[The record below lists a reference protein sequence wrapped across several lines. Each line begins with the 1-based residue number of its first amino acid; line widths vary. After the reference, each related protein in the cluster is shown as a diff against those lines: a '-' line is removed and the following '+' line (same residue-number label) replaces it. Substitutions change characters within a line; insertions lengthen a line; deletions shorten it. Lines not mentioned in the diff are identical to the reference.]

1 MKEQL
6 YTIPVNDAYAV
17 DCECPICVMY
27 NQLEK
32 DAIEFTMGPSYME
45 DDVRLVTDEIGFCTK
60 HMSQVMNA
68 GNRLGAALVLHT
80 HMRKINKDVE
90 KLAATGGKATGGL
103 FKKKESSPLV
113 EYLKKLNESCYV
125 CDKIENTFNRY
136 IKTIHYLWEKDEVF
150 KKKYLESKGM
160 CVKHYQI
167 LIEQAPSNMSGKN
180 LDEYLEAT
188 HKLYLDNMNR
198 VADDLEWFTDKFDY
212 RYKDEPWKN
221 SKDALPRSINK
232 LTSDRTFIEE

>member
-45 DDVRLVTDEIGFCTK
+45 DDVRLVTDEIGFCPK
-60 HMSQVMNA
+60 HMGQVMNA
-68 GNRLGAALVLHT
+68 GNRLGTALVLHT

-90 KLAATGGKATGGL
+90 KLAMSGGKASGGL

-113 EYLKKLNESCYV
+113 SYLKKLNESCYV

-136 IKTIHYLWEKDEVF
+136 IKTIHYLWEKDEAF
-150 KKKYLESKGM
+150 KNKYLASKGM
-160 CVKHYQI
+160 CVKHYQV
-167 LIEQAPSNMSGKN
+167 LIEQAQSNLSGKN
-180 LDEYLEAT
+180 LEEYLEAT

-232 LTSDRTFIEE
+232 LTSDRSFIEE